1 MGILPLFSFY
11 SPQTSLLKTLF
22 FFCNRGAFIYNYTCY
37 LFLCQMIFPG
47 INLSAFV
54 LAEWKGNLSSVN
66 VVYKAQNALV
76 SWRCHLPSLM
86 LLNCFLS
93 NSVFFDAGV
102 APDRKLPIKNDGNL
116 IFQRP
121 FTVHC
126 LAEEKKKHNCFS
138 DNKSYVISLNERM
151 ELPPSSKLITWL
163 FFSQG
168 GKASSMET
176 FICLILNICFR
187 RWSSGW
193 STCFFPQT
201 IK

>member
-1 MGILPLFSFY
+1 
-11 SPQTSLLKTLF
+11 
-22 FFCNRGAFIYNYTCY
+22 
-37 LFLCQMIFPG
+37 MIFPG

-116 IFQRP
+116 IFQRS
-121 FTVHC
+121 FTLHC
-126 LAEEKKKHNCFS
+126 LAEEKKK
-138 DNKSYVISLNERM
+138 K
-151 ELPPSSKLITWL
+151 TQL
-163 FFSQG
+163 FFWQQKLCDQPEWKG
-168 GKASSMET
+168 GVTSIIRTHHLTLFLPRWKS
-176 FICLILNICFR
+176 FFNGNIHLSYF
-187 RWSSGW
+187 
-193 STCFFPQT
+193 
-201 IK
+201 KYLL

>member
-1 MGILPLFSFY
+1 
-11 SPQTSLLKTLF
+11 
-22 FFCNRGAFIYNYTCY
+22 
-37 LFLCQMIFPG
+37 MIFPG

-116 IFQRP
+116 IFQRS
-121 FTVHC
+121 FTLHC
-126 LAEEKKKHNCFS
+126 LAEEKKKKNTTVFLTT
-138 DNKSYVISLNERM
+138 KVM
-151 ELPPSSKLITWL
+151 
-163 FFSQG
+163 
-168 GKASSMET
+168 
-176 FICLILNICFR
+176 
-187 RWSSGW
+187 WSAWMKGW
-193 STCFFPQT
+193 SYLHHQNSSPDSFSPKVEKLLQWKHSSVLF
-201 IK
+201 